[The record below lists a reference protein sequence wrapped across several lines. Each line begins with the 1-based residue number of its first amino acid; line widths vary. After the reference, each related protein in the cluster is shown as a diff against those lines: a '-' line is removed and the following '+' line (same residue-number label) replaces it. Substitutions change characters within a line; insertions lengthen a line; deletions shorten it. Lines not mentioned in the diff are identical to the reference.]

1 MSNNYKYMNKRNKKT
16 KEDETT
22 KLIKN
27 TLKTMNVSMDNKQI
41 ELLSQIFKF
50 IIVGGIATII
60 DWVIYYIC
68 YHFIGIE
75 PILANIISFS
85 ISVIYNFWA
94 STKYV
99 FNTTGDK
106 KKNFI
111 IFIVLAVVGLGIN
124 ELIIFLLHNKLSWN
138 AMLVKVIATAIV
150 MVFNF
155 VTRKKLLEK

>member
-1 MSNNYKYMNKRNKKT
+1 MSNKYKYMNKRNKKT

-22 KLIKN
+22 KLINN
-27 TLKTMNVSMDNKQI
+27 TLKTMNIKMDNKQI

-106 KKNFI
+106 I
-111 IFIVLAVVGLGIN
+111 PSPLP
-124 ELIIFLLHNKLSWN
+124 LSTPYSSPN
-138 AMLVKVIATAIV
+138 I
-150 MVFNF
+150 
-155 VTRKKLLEK
+155 